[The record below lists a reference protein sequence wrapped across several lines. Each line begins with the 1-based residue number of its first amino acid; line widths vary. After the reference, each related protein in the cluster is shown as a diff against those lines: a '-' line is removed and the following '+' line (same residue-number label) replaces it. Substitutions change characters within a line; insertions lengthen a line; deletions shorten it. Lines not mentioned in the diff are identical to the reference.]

1 MELLAN
7 HTFFLRWTVQW
18 VKLIVLLASL
28 LSGLLSTHFRDNP
41 DLLPVFIAFNLAFLL
56 LSFFF
61 PVNRPFWQRRA
72 FITMEMALIVSAA
85 WLRLWFDLLMYFFLV
100 KSCFLLSRRDV
111 VLTLILTG
119 VGYLSGNAWTLP
131 QRIAQEVEKLHSRPP
146 EAVYDPWAMFLVNL
160 VDYLGASLFATLFGL
175 VLVAERKSRQ
185 RAETLAREVETLATT
200 LERTRIARDIHDS
213 LGHTLTTLDVQL
225 ELAQQLHQRD
235 PAQSLNALD
244 TAKHLAYQCLQEVRR
259 AVQTMRQPDFDLGQ
273 ALNGLMKQLQQN
285 QSGKIS
291 VALNLP
297 QLPLQ
302 TSHQLYC
309 IVQEGITNIQKH
321 ARASHV
327 SLRGRFTLEHVTL
340 ELADNGNGFEPNQV
354 HSGFGLRGMR
364 ERVQMLGGQI
374 KIESAL
380 GQGTHISV
388 TLPR

>member
-1 MELLAN
+1 MNLLAN
-7 HTFFLRWTVQW
+7 RTFFLRRIVQW
-18 VKLIVLLASL
+18 VEWIVLLASL
-28 LSGLLSTHFRDNP
+28 LSGLLSTYFRDQP
-41 DLLPVFIAFNLAFLL
+41 ALLPTFIAFNLTFLL

-61 PVNRPFWQRRA
+61 PVNHPLWQRRA
-72 FITMEMALIVSAA
+72 FIALEMALIVSAA
-85 WLRLWFDLLMYFFLV
+85 WLRLWFDILLYFVLV

-131 QRIAQEVEKLHSRPP
+131 SRIAQTVEQLHSRGP
-146 EAVYDPWAMFLVNL
+146 EVVYDPWAMFLVNL
-160 VDYLGASLFATLFGL
+160 VNYLGASLFATLFGF
-175 VLVAERKSRQ
+175 VLVAERQSRQ
-185 RAETLAREVETLATT
+185 RAETLAKEVESLAIT

-235 PAQSLNALD
+235 PAQSLTALD

-259 AVQTMRQPDFDLGQ
+259 AVQTMRQPDFDLTQ
-273 ALNGLMKQLQQN
+273 ALNELMEQLQQN
-285 QSGKIS
+285 QFCQIS

-302 TSHQLYC
+302 TSHQLFC

-321 ARASHV
+321 ARASQV
-327 SLRGRFTLEHVTL
+327 SLRGGFTSEHVTL
-340 ELADNGNGFEPNQV
+340 ELADNGNGFEPNQL
-354 HSGFGLRGMR
+354 HSGFGIRGMR
-364 ERVQMLGGQI
+364 ERVQMLSGQL
-374 KIESAL
+374 KIESAP
-380 GQGTHISV
+380 GRGTQVLV